1 MTLSFDVAGSAG
13 KIRLVGNRQQV
24 TVASGQKAEV
34 VFFIEMDKS
43 RIKKRKTELEVN
55 ILNGEELVE
64 TVETTF
70 LGYTNE

>member
-1 MTLSFDVAGSAG
+1 M
-13 KIRLVGNRQQV
+13 
-24 TVASGQKAEV
+24 ASGQKAEV